1 MQYVLRF
8 QLYDN
13 PSRQSFSQLGTDKLV
28 TKYPLFRYGLVYRVD
43 DDNLIDNQLPVYVV
57 ANITRIKHIPDPT
70 NPGINA
76 LLFEVFLARL
86 EEWGQF
92 DEADEVKQVRE
103 SYWPTYNR
111 KLVRKRPL
119 V

>member
-13 PSRQSFSQLGTDKLV
+13 PTRQNFSQLGTDRLV
-28 TKYPLFRYGLVYRVD
+28 TKYPLFRYGLVYRVED
-43 DDNLIDNQLPVYVV
+43 EKPVANQLPVYVV
-57 ANITRIKHIPDPT
+57 ANITRIKHISDPANPDV
-70 NPGINA
+70 NA

-92 DEADEVKQVRE
+92 DEAEEVKQVRE
-103 SYWPTYNR
+103 SYWPAYNR
-111 KLVRKRPL
+111 KLIRKRPFA
-119 V
+119 